1 MNEIEIKLYNKKI
14 YIKGY
19 LDLNNL
25 MITINMLE
33 ANIKC
38 MNDIDIDFK
47 NLHNSNSAAL
57 LFIINSIRYSMKN
70 KKNIKFLNISDNLL
84 ELSKVYNLYDI
95 IIKKIKED

>member
-19 LDLNNL
+19 INLNNL

-33 ANIKC
+33 ENIKDL
-38 MNDIDIDFK
+38 NEIYIDFK
-47 NLHNSNSAAL
+47 NLFNSNSAAL
-57 LFIINSIRYSMKN
+57 LFIINGIRYAIKN
-70 KKNIKFLNISDNLL
+70 KKNIYFLNMSDNLL

>member
-33 ANIKC
+33 ENIKC